1 VKAPLLIEGA
11 LQGLLGALIAL
22 AVLLAIHFS
31 LSFKGIQIFGLPLMD
46 FVFLSESYALGIL
59 SLGLVL
65 GLLGSFIAIGR
76 FFKF

>member
-1 VKAPLLIEGA
+1 
-11 LQGLLGALIAL
+11 
-22 AVLLAIHFS
+22 
-31 LSFKGIQIFGLPLMD
+31 MD